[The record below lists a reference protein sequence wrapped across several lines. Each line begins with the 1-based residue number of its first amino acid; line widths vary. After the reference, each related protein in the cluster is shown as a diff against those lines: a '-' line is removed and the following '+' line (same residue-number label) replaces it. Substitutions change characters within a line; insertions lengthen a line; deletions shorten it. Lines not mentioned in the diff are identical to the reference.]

1 MKRRVMRALG
11 LSVMSLALLAPAQ
24 ADDAAERARIARER
38 AEAQARFEQR
48 QRECAQRFAVT
59 HCVEEA
65 RAEHRQALLQLRQQ
79 EGVLDEAQRKQ
90 RAAARLAAIEEKRRA
105 ERERAALPRAERQPA
120 PLELKPPPRQ
130 PAASARPASVPASD
144 PDAAVRE
151 QRKRA
156 RFEAR
161 QRDAQVHRE
170 EAERRSAER
179 ESKGKAGAPL
189 PDPAAR

>member
-1 MKRRVMRALG
+1 MSALG
-11 LSVMSLALLAPAQ
+11 LAVMSLALLAPAQ
-24 ADDAAERARIARER
+24 ADEAAERSRIARER

-59 HCVEEA
+59 PCVEEA
-65 RAEHRQALLQLRQQ
+65 RAEHRQALLQLRRQ

-105 ERERAALPRAERQPA
+105 EQERAARPRAEREPA
-120 PLELKPPPRQ
+120 PLQLKPPPRA
-130 PAASARPASVPASD
+130 PAVAARPASTPASD
-144 PDAAVRE
+144 PGAAARE
-151 QRKRA
+151 QRNRA

-161 QRDAQVHRE
+161 QRDAQAHRE

-179 ESKGKAGAPL
+179 ESKGKASTPL